1 MKLFQA
7 FQLTDKVKLFSTVN
21 ILLMT
26 MQIVPW
32 FVTVESKSLSS
43 GKFLPATCKP
53 CNALAA
59 ARKSIVTAEVHTVLN
74 TVWCFHKVQ
83 LLIYNYR
90 SEKDLIILW
99 NTVIKQKVFNQVK
112 CLNISP

>member
-1 MKLFQA
+1 MKLIFILTGRLRSSLHTLMNSLHYLQEMKLFQA

-26 MQIVPW
+26 MQIVPL

-59 ARKSIVTAEVHTVLN
+59 ARKSIATAEVHTILN
-74 TVWCFHKVQ
+74 TVWCFHNKVQ
-83 LLIYNYR
+83 LLI
-90 SEKDLIILW
+90 
-99 NTVIKQKVFNQVK
+99 
-112 CLNISP
+112 